1 MTIRFRQIDDSNR
14 GDHYHLTA
22 DDACLYLLEFTSG
35 QGYSY
40 SKANSLISNLKKKPS
55 ASPAEL
61 GYKREAIAKCAVA
74 LGQALDHDWIR
85 QSVIVPVPPSKIV
98 NDPAYD
104 DRMFDI
110 AAAIQ
115 PAADV
120 RRLVRQTRS
129 MVASHEAG
137 NARNTVDELLDAYE
151 IDEALTAA
159 PFGQI
164 GVLDDVLTAG
174 THFRA
179 VHTVLSRRFPGV
191 PITGI
196 FIARRVFANPFA
208 AALG

>member
-1 MTIRFRQIDDSNR
+1 MTIRFRQVDDSNR
-14 GDHYHLTA
+14 SDHYHLTA
-22 DDACLYLLEFTSG
+22 VDTCLYLLEFTSG

-40 SKANSLISNLKKKPS
+40 SRANSLIANLKKKPS
-55 ASPAEL
+55 ASQAEL
-61 GYKREAIAKCAVA
+61 GYKRDAIAKCAIA
-74 LGQALDHDWIR
+74 LGQALSHAWIQ
-85 QSVIVPVPPSKIV
+85 QSVIVPMPPSKMV
-98 NDPAYD
+98 GDPGYD

-110 AAAIQ
+110 ASAIE

-137 NARNTVDELLDAYE
+137 AARHTVDELIDAYE
-151 IDEALTAA
+151 IDENLTV
-159 PFGQI
+159 PPSNQI
-164 GVLDDVLTAG
+164 GILDDVLTAG

-179 VHTVLSRRFPGV
+179 AHTVLSRRFPGA

-208 AALG
+208 AAQG